1 MVGVKKIKVSF
12 GHHLSLSYRGGG
24 EKWLTQ
30 LANELIERGHEVEIK
45 CLPFWKRNRPLELDK
60 EINTCGASD
69 LMSDILAG
77 LSEGCILLTGLT
89 TVQVIRTAMVAGV
102 GAVVFVRGKTPPKEV
117 IDLAEGQALPLIS
130 SPYSMFVSC
139 GRLHACELTGLDGR
153 R

>member
-1 MVGVKKIKVSF
+1 MR
-12 GHHLSLSYRGGG
+12 LSEIVEALDATILNGDD
-24 EKWLTQ
+24 Q
-30 LANELIERGHEVEIK
+30 LE
-45 CLPFWKRNRPLELDK
+45 K
-60 EINTCGASD
+60 EIMTCGASD

-102 GAVVFVRGKTPPKEV
+102 GAVVFVRGKTPPQEV
-117 IDLAEGQALPLIS
+117 IDLAREQELPLIS

-139 GRLHACELTGLDGR
+139 GRLHACNLTGLDGR

>member
-1 MVGVKKIKVSF
+1 MKLSEIAKALDATILNGDN
-12 GHHLSLSYRGGG
+12 HL
-24 EKWLTQ
+24 E
-30 LANELIERGHEVEIK
+30 
-45 CLPFWKRNRPLELDK
+45 K
-60 EINTCGASD
+60 EIMTCGASD

-102 GAVVFVRGKTPPKEV
+102 GAVVFVRGKTPPQEV
-117 IDLAEGQALPLIS
+117 VDLAREQELPLLS